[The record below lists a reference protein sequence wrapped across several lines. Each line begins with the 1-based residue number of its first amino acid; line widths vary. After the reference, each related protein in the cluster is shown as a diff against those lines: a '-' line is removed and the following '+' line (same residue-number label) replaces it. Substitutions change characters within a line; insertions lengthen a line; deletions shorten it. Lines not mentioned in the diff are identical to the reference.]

1 MKRLHLVVGVLTL
14 IVFILTGQYLSH
26 VYPGMSGIGDGLRMM
41 LRSRHLY
48 IMLAGAVNAVLG
60 LYLIRQAPGWRTI
73 VQHSGSVLL
82 LVAPVLLTVAFFIEA
97 PRGYLDAPLAPFGL
111 YAIFGGTVL
120 HLISGARKD
129 NR

>member
-1 MKRLHLVVGVLTL
+1 MKRLHLVMGVLTL
-14 IVFILTGQYLSH
+14 IVFILTGQYLSR

-48 IMLAGAVNAVLG
+48 IMLAGAVNVVLG

-82 LVAPVLLTVAFFIEA
+82 LVAPVLLTAAFFIEA
-97 PRGYLDAPLAPFGL
+97 PRGHLDAPLAPFGL

-120 HLISGARKD
+120 HLISGARKG
-129 NR
+129 

>member
-14 IVFILTGQYLSH
+14 IVFILTGQYLSR
-26 VYPGMSGIGDGLRMM
+26 VYPGMSGIDDGLRMM

-97 PRGYLDAPLAPFGL
+97 PRGHLDAPLAPFGL